1 MSEGKESRT
10 KLFFRLF
17 MANEGRIYT
26 YILMLVPHRAEAD
39 DIMQETAMVMW
50 KRFADFEAGTNFLR
64 WSKQI
69 AFYKILDFRK
79 KRSKERI
86 YFNEN
91 LLGAL
96 AEHVDTTL
104 AEANPRLIAL
114 KNCLEKL
121 DKSDRKLIYLHY
133 EQGVT
138 IKKIA
143 QDLKRSIQGMYKVMT
158 RIHNQLL
165 RCINHKL
172 ASEDFRELL
181 G

>member
-1 MSEGKESRT
+1 MSEEKESRT

-17 MANEGRIYT
+17 MANESRIYT

-50 KRFADFEAGTNFLR
+50 KRFADFEAGTNFVR
-64 WSKQI
+64 WSRQI

-79 KRSKERI
+79 KRNKKRI
-86 YFNEN
+86 YFNDN
-91 LLGAL
+91 LLSAL
-96 AEHVDTTL
+96 AEHAEKTL
-104 AEANPRLIAL
+104 AEADPRLEAL
-114 KNCLEKL
+114 KSCLERL
-121 DKSDRKLIYLHY
+121 GGSDRELICLHY

-143 QDLKRSIQGMYKVMT
+143 QDLTRSIQGMYKVMT

-165 RCINHKL
+165 RCINRKL
-172 ASEDFRELL
+172 ASE
-181 G
+181 GQA

>member
-1 MSEGKESRT
+1 MGEAGESRT

-17 MANEGRIYT
+17 MANESRIYT

-39 DIMQETAMVMW
+39 DIMQETAMITW
-50 KRFADFEAGTNFLR
+50 KRFADFEVGTDFAKWAR
-64 WSKQI
+64 RI

-79 KRSKERI
+79 KRNKKRI

-91 LLGAL
+91 LLSTL
-96 AEHVDTTL
+96 AEHAEKTL
-104 AEANPRLIAL
+104 SEADPRLEAL
-114 KNCLEKL
+114 KSCLERL
-121 DKSDRKLIYLHY
+121 GESDHELICLHY

-172 ASEDFRELL
+172 ASE
-181 G
+181 GQA